1 MACYHNPKIN
11 QMLVDNRALKR
22 KISCFVEGTMKCDYY
37 LSHQSHEEEEEEG
50 GFHGGARAYADMA
63 LTVLIV
69 DSRVVPRVAR
79 F

>member
-1 MACYHNPKIN
+1 MVEACEV
-11 QMLVDNRALKR
+11 VDNRALKR

-37 LSHQSHEEEEEEG
+37 LHHQNHEEEEKEEEEG
-50 GFHGGARAYADMA
+50 GFHGGARAYANMA
-63 LTVLIV
+63 LMVLIV